1 MRVFIHDL
9 EPGRFAALGLARAG
23 DEVIAADGR
32 FAACRGCF
40 GCWLQKAGECV
51 MGDSLSDAAR
61 RIQSGDELCIISRCV
76 FGGYSPRV
84 KTVLDRSIGVSL
96 PFFTLRG
103 GETHHIPRG
112 GARGRLLACFYGE
125 ATDAERDTAAR
136 MVERNRLNFGR
147 ASAETR
153 FAAEPEEFGRR
164 GV

>member
-1 MRVFIHDL
+1 
-9 EPGRFAALGLARAG
+9 
-23 DEVIAADGR
+23 
-32 FAACRGCF
+32 
-40 GCWLQKAGECV
+40 

-136 MVERNRLNFGR
+136 RRAVYETYENALKRGDRNVMFIDGGMVFTEALNLTAPADSCTVDGCHPNDLG
-147 ASAETR
+147 
-153 FAAEPEEFGRR
+153 FACMAKVYGDAIKNMLDLI
-164 GV
+164 